1 VRDVDDL
8 KDLRREYMD
17 LVRSY
22 GEEVS
27 EFKRFKRS
35 LLELNRRRRL
45 EAVRLYMG
53 IISKVQKKVG
63 RVS

>member
-1 VRDVDDL
+1 MRDVDDL